1 MLSKAIRKA
10 FPPEFINRVDEQV
23 FFSPLTRDNIEKII
37 DIELKGLR
45 HRVREAGFEL
55 VVTAAAKRFVAEEGY
70 DPNYGA
76 RPLKRAIQKYI
87 EDPVSEQIIAERMLG
102 KDGKGGKIRVGL
114 SKADIHELEVH
125 FVDNVKKSPVGS
137 L

>member
-1 MLSKAIRKA
+1 M
-10 FPPEFINRVDEQV
+10 
-23 FFSPLTRDNIEKII
+23 
-37 DIELKGLR
+37 
-45 HRVREAGFEL
+45 
-55 VVTAAAKRFVAEEGY
+55 VTAAAKRFVAEEGY

-102 KDGKGGKIRVGL
+102 RNGNGGKLRVGL

-125 FVDNVKKSPVGS
+125 FVDHVKKGS
-137 L
+137 V